1 MKVFKFGGAS
11 VKDAAAVRNLTEIVK
26 NYVNEP
32 LVVVV
37 SAMGKTTN
45 KLEAV
50 CQSYFKQDCAY
61 HQHMSE
67 LKEFHWNICNELFDE
82 PEIHLQQFVS
92 FLEQLET
99 KLKSEPSLTYNFEYD
114 QIVSFGELISTTIIS
129 AYLASVGVQ
138 NKWIDI
144 RKGLRTNSR
153 YRDAAVDFQLSEELI
168 KKLFKTDKN
177 NLFVSQGFIGATKNN
192 LSTTLGREGSDY
204 SGALLAYFLN
214 AESLTVW
221 KDVPGVLNADPKWFD
236 DTELIENMD
245 YTDAIELAFYG
256 TSVIHPKTIQPLKR
270 KEIPLFVRSFL
281 HPEQKGTAI
290 SLKKS
295 VKTIP
300 SFIFKV
306 DQVLLEICPYD
317 LSFIDEQNL
326 QHVFEVFSKHGMKI
340 NFMQNTAVNFKVCT
354 NNLAFINDA
363 VIDELK
369 EKYHINKKIGLELIT
384 IRYYDTETIKRV
396 LVNKQVI
403 LEHRS
408 ERTIQMVVDPLD
420 KKS

>member
-11 VKDAAAVRNLTEIVK
+11 VKDAAAVRNLAEIVK
-26 NYVNEP
+26 SYENEP

-45 KLEAV
+45 KLETV
-50 CQSYFKQDCAY
+50 CQAYFKQDCACL
-61 HQHMSE
+61 QHLKE
-67 LKEFHWNICNELFDE
+67 LKDFHLDICNDLFDE
-82 PEIHLQQFVS
+82 PEKYLRYFTT
-92 FLEQLET
+92 FLEQLEA
-99 KLKSEPSLTYNFEYD
+99 KLKTEPSLTYNFEYD
-114 QIVSFGELISTTIIS
+114 QIVSFGELISTSIIS
-129 AYLASVGVQ
+129 AYLASIGIK
-138 NKWIDI
+138 NNWIDI
-144 RKGLRTNSR
+144 RKGLRTNTR
-153 YRDAAVDFQLSEELI
+153 YREASVDFKLSEDLV
-168 KKLFKTDKN
+168 KKLFKVEKN
-177 NLFVSQGFIGATKNN
+177 HLFVTQGFIGATKNN
-192 LSTTLGREGSDY
+192 LPTTLGREGSDY
-204 SGALLAYFLN
+204 SGALLAYFLK

-270 KEIPLFVRSFL
+270 QEIPLYVRSFL
-281 HPEQKGTAI
+281 QPEKKGTVI
-290 SLKKS
+290 SLHKS
-295 VKTIP
+295 LKTIP

-317 LSFIDEQNL
+317 LSFIDEEHL
-326 QHVFEVFSKHGMKI
+326 QQIFTVFSKHGMKI
-340 NFMQNTAVNFKVCT
+340 NYMQNTAVNFKVCT
-354 NNLAFINDA
+354 NNLTFINEA
-363 VIDELK
+363 VVEELK
-369 EKYHINKKIGLELIT
+369 GQYHINQNTGLELIT
-384 IRYYDTETIKRV
+384 IRYYDDETIKRV
-396 LVNKQVI
+396 LVNKEVI

>member
-11 VKDAAAVRNLTEIVK
+11 VKNAAAVRNLAEIVK
-26 NYVNEP
+26 NNIDGS

-45 KLEAV
+45 KLEAI
-50 CQSYFKQDCAY
+50 CEAYFKQDCKY
-61 HQHMSE
+61 QQHLNE
-67 LKEFHWNICNELFDE
+67 LKDYHWEICNELFDE
-82 PEIHLQQFVS
+82 PKNHLRYFTS
-92 FLEQLET
+92 FFEQLEE
-99 KLKSEPSLTYNFEYD
+99 KLQTEPSLTYNFEYD
-114 QIVSFGELISTTIIS
+114 QIVSFGELFSTSIIS
-129 AYLASVGVQ
+129 AYLEYVGLK

-144 RKGLRTNSR
+144 RKGLRTNTR
-153 YRDAAVDFQLSEELI
+153 YREAVVDFQLSERLI
-168 KKLFKTDKN
+168 SNLFKTGKA
-177 NLFVSQGFIGATKNN
+177 NLFVTQGFIGATKNN
-192 LSTTLGREGSDY
+192 LPTTLGREGSDY

-236 DTELIENMD
+236 ETELIQNMD

-256 TSVIHPKTIQPLKR
+256 TCVIHPKTIQPLKQ

-281 HPEQKGTAI
+281 QPETKGTAI

-295 VKTIP
+295 ERTVP

-306 DQVLLEICPYD
+306 DQVLLEIFPYD
-317 LSFIDEQNL
+317 LSFIDEEHL
-326 QHVFEVFSKHGMKI
+326 QQVFSVFTKHGLKI

-354 NNLAFINDA
+354 NNLTFIHDA
-363 VIDELK
+363 VVEELQD
-369 EKYHINKKIGLELIT
+369 KYQINRQLGLELIT
-384 IRYYDTETIKRV
+384 IRYYDDETIKRV
-396 LVNKQVI
+396 LESKRVI

-408 ERTIQMVVDPLD
+408 ANTIQMVVETMD
-420 KKS
+420 K